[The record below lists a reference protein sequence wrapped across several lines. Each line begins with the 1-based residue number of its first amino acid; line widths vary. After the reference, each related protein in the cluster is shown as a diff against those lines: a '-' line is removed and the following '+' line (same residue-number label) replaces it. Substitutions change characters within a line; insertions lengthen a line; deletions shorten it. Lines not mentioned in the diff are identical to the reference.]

1 MNNKTENWIAE
12 IRLWS
17 QTASEPQAEYS
28 CLVSGYKHNS
38 TFCMRAIP
46 EISQLLQRS
55 YYVVWIE
62 FILSATG
69 GRASSNLEKKLLP
82 FRAMQKWIEQFLHT
96 DRPSANKE
104 YRLRKKIVKQLKT

>member
-12 IRLWS
+12 IRLSS

-55 YYVVWIE
+55 YYVV
-62 FILSATG
+62 
-69 GRASSNLEKKLLP
+69 
-82 FRAMQKWIEQFLHT
+82 
-96 DRPSANKE
+96 
-104 YRLRKKIVKQLKT
+104 